1 MNPTLPISRFKD
13 PEPEGQSVAAE
24 PTAEP
29 ADALGHVLSMTPE
42 ERRAQACKQMA
53 RASLPLDAS
62 EAWRADLEA
71 YSAEVL
77 KSKHRDV
84 LERRAEAKRRTEAD
98 RLAEDTRRAEA
109 VRRAEAYRRAAE
121 GAQAATESS
130 PRKEYRPRTEW
141 AKKFQLLAA
150 YPHPPRY
157 RTFTCGAR
165 TRAGTPCKVKSV
177 YQNGRCQ
184 FHGGLS
190 TGPKTEQ
197 GRRQSSENGRKGGR
211 PRKPVGSGQEPK
223 S

>member
-29 ADALGHVLSMTPE
+29 ADALGHVFSMTPE

-84 LERRAEAKRRTEAD
+84 LERRAEAKRRTRPIALP
-98 RLAEDTRRAEA
+98 RTPAVLRPFA
-109 VRRAEAYRRAAE
+109 VRRLTAV
-121 GAQAATESS
+121 
-130 PRKEYRPRTEW
+130 PRKEHRRRPNPARARNTGRGLSGQGISSYSPRTPTHPDTVPSP
-141 AKKFQLLAA
+141 AA
-150 YPHPPRY
+150 LGRERGRRARSRACTKWPLPVPWRSEY
-157 RTFTCGAR
+157 RAEDGAR
-165 TRAGTPCKVKSV
+165 AQAILR
-177 YQNGRCQ
+177 
-184 FHGGLS
+184 
-190 TGPKTEQ
+190 
-197 GRRQSSENGRKGGR
+197 NGRKGGR